1 MTAEDREKTLE
12 PGRTLLDRYVVD
24 ERIGAGAS
32 SVVYSGRQLSTGQK
46 VAIKVLRTRVID
58 TVEGEANA
66 AKRFTREL
74 QLSAQLSHPHIV
86 RLIDA
91 GTLESGVVFTVFE
104 HIHGASLSEVLKSEG
119 PLSALESKRLM
130 LQALDALSAAHA
142 LNIVHRDVKPSN
154 MMVTKRG
161 AQRNLLLLDFG
172 IATVVEGARDADFA
186 AVTGSN
192 AFPGTPA
199 YAPREQIRGA
209 SPTPKSDLY
218 AWGLVFL
225 ECLTGRRAISGSSV
239 ADVLMQQ
246 LDASP
251 VPIPPPLLAHPLGRI
266 LHRAVAKDVEHR
278 YASAEQV
285 FLELERC
292 DVTDLEPGETIDP
305 AMTRPIR
312 AVAEPTKELRTTG
325 SSPERRQVTAL
336 FASLEDVRGDTGE
349 ALEPED
355 LAELLK
361 AARASAESIA
371 LKHGAT
377 LAPSRADEMLAYF
390 GYPSAAEDAAYRAVL
405 AALSIAHAAPSVH
418 IAVHTGVVIVDPQA
432 STADLVGETAATA
445 ERAAAHADHG
455 GVVVT
460 AAAKRLIEAR
470 FEVEPKIEAVLR
482 RGEAPT
488 ALFTVLREL
497 EQRRRPARA
506 ALVGRERELRL
517 LQERFQEAKAGVG
530 QAALLIGE
538 PGIGKSRL
546 VEELCE
552 RIAGEPH
559 LFLDARCVAERADAP
574 MHPFIELLEA
584 QLGTPDEAGDRL
596 AALERFLERLGLPLD
611 EAGPLLASLLSVPFE
626 HRWPRPVLSAR
637 GLRERTMELAAACFA
652 LLAEKQTLVL
662 VIEDLHWADPS
673 SLELLERV
681 ITAGRGV
688 PLFVLLTS
696 RPVQR
701 APWTGSLLQ
710 IRLNRLSY
718 AETAKLISS
727 LSAAELSE
735 DSLSAIRDRSD
746 GVPLFVE
753 ELTLMV
759 AEVKE
764 GARTLP
770 MTLRDSLAARLD
782 LVGEARRT
790 ALLASTLGR
799 ELEYGVLRAVSPLSD
814 EDLKRDLGRLLDAEL
829 LFQKGLIPHARFVFK
844 HSLIQEAAYES
855 LVKTSK
861 KNYHLNIAETLETKF
876 PDVARGQP
884 ETLAHHY
891 ARAGRTKDAV
901 RHIVT
906 AGRKALSR
914 SANQEAMSFVDRGLG
929 WVREGGDDGSQTTQE
944 LQLQAVLIPA
954 LFASKGYASPEVA
967 RALERSNVL
976 VAKTGDTPHSF
987 PIRWG
992 IWVYY
997 TVRGRH
1003 LEAVEMARRLM
1014 HVAEEAKQPDLIL
1027 ESHVALGHSLY
1038 YLPDLK
1044 SGCRHLERVLELY
1057 DAEKHA
1063 SHAQIY
1069 GQDPALVAYAFLS
1082 SMYWLR
1088 GQCDRALELLGKG
1101 RALAMKLKHAYS
1113 TDFILGL
1120 SAVQFQLRREPSEA
1134 LAAASEL
1141 SKSARTHVHPF
1152 WSAIADILAGW
1163 ARVRLGEKSMEQ
1175 ISAGIDAFRATGA
1188 RNNLPYD
1195 LALLAEAQAGT
1206 GDHASAIAT
1215 LDEAIEVYEDT
1226 GERRLEAE
1234 IHRLRAES
1242 TAAISG
1248 EWTEAAIE
1256 ELERAADV
1264 ARQHGSLSLELRVA
1278 MSLSKALASR
1288 GDATSARAR
1297 LQQIYEALPEGRD
1310 TPDQIEARAMLAQ

>member
-1 MTAEDREKTLE
+1 MLSEDREKPLE

-24 ERIGAGAS
+24 ARIGAGAS

-58 TVEGEANA
+58 TIEGEASA
-66 AKRFTREL
+66 AKRFMREL

-91 GTLESGVVFTVFE
+91 GTLESKVVFTVFE
-104 HIHGASLSEVLKSEG
+104 YIDGASLSEILKGEG
-119 PLSALESKRLM
+119 PLSALEAKRLM

-154 MMVTKRG
+154 IMITKHG

-172 IATVVEGARDADFA
+172 IATVVESARGEDFA

-199 YAPREQIRGA
+199 YAPREQIRGI

-218 AWGLVFL
+218 AWGLVFI
-225 ECLTGRRAISGSSV
+225 ECLTGRRAISGTSV

-246 LDASP
+246 LDNSP
-251 VPIPPPLLAHPLGRI
+251 VPIPSPLLSHPLGRI
-266 LHRAVAKDVEHR
+266 LERAVAKDVDVR
-278 YASAEQV
+278 YHSAEQV
-285 FLELERC
+285 FLDLDRC
-292 DVTDLEPGETIDP
+292 DVLDLEPGETIDP
-305 AMTRPIR
+305 AMTRPTR
-312 AVAEPTKELRTTG
+312 APAAEPTKEMRTG
-325 SSPERRQVTAL
+325 ASSPERRQVTAL
-336 FASLEDVRGDTGE
+336 FVNLEDMRGETGG

-361 AARASAESIA
+361 KARASAESIVT
-371 LKHGAT
+371 KNGAT

-390 GYPSAAEDAAYRAVL
+390 GYPSAAEDAAQRAVSSAL
-405 AALSIAHAAPSVH
+405 AIVGVTPSVR
-418 IAVHTGVVIVDPQA
+418 IAVHTGLVIVDPSA
-432 STADLVGETAATA
+432 STADLVGETAAIA
-445 ERAAAHADHG
+445 ERAAAYADDG
-455 GVVVT
+455 TVVVT
-460 AAAKRLIEAR
+460 PATKRLIHAR
-470 FEVEPKIEAVLR
+470 FELELKGEVSLR
-482 RGEAPT
+482 RGDAPT
-488 ALFTVLREL
+488 PLYFVNKEL
-497 EQRRRPARA
+497 DQKRRSVRSSM
-506 ALVGRERELRL
+506 VGRERELRL
-517 LQERFQEAKAGVG
+517 LQERFEETKAGVG
-530 QAALLIGE
+530 QAAMLIGE

-552 RIAGEPH
+552 TIAQEPH
-559 LFLDARCVAERADAP
+559 LFMEARCVAERANAP
-574 MHPFIELLEA
+574 LHPFISLLES
-584 QLGTPDEAGDRL
+584 QLGEGDRL
-596 AALERFLERLGLPLD
+596 AALERFLLRLNLQVED
-611 EAGPLLASLLSVPFE
+611 AGPLFASMLSIPYE
-626 HRWPRPVLSAR
+626 HLWPRPVLSAR
-637 GLRERTMELAAACFA
+637 GLRERTMELTAAAFA
-652 LLAEKQTLVL
+652 LLAEQQTLVL

-673 SLELLERV
+673 SFELLERV
-681 ITAGRGV
+681 INAGRGV

-696 RPVQR
+696 RPLTR
-701 APWTGSLLQ
+701 PPWSSALLQ
-710 IRLNRLSY
+710 IRLNRLSDT
-718 AETAKLISS
+718 ETAKLISL
-727 LSAAELSE
+727 LSGEAELSE
-735 DSLSAIRDRSD
+735 ASLSAIRERSD

-790 ALLASTLGR
+790 ALLASALGR
-799 ELEYGVLRAVSPLSD
+799 EMEYGVLRAVSPLSD
-814 EDLKRDLGRLLDAEL
+814 DDLKRDLGKLLDAEL
-829 LFQKGLIPHARFVFK
+829 LFQKGLIPHARFAFK

-861 KNYHLNIAETLETKF
+861 KNYHTNIAETLETKF
-876 PDVARGQP
+876 PEIVRGQP

-891 ARAGRTKDAV
+891 ARAGRPTDAV
-901 RHIVT
+901 RHIVV
-906 AGRKALSR
+906 AGRRALSR
-914 SANQEAMSFVDRGLG
+914 SANQEAMSFVDRGME
-929 WVREGGDDGSQTTQE
+929 WVRELDAGTQTTQE

-976 VAKTGDTPHSF
+976 VSKIGDTPHSF

-1003 LEAVEMARRLM
+1003 LEAVEMARRLL

-1063 SHAQIY
+1063 GHAQIY

-1088 GQCDRALELLGKG
+1088 GRCEYALELLGKG
-1101 RALAMKLKHAYS
+1101 RALAMRLKHAYS

-1120 SAVQFQLRREPSEA
+1120 SAVQYQLRQEPSEA
-1134 LAAASEL
+1134 LAAATEL
-1141 SKSARTHVHPF
+1141 LKSARGHVHPF
-1152 WSAIADILAGW
+1152 WSAIGDILAGW
-1163 ARVRLGEKSMEQ
+1163 ARVRLGEQSIEQ
-1175 ISAGIDAFRATGA
+1175 IGSGIEAFRATGA

-1206 GDHASAIAT
+1206 GDHQRAVET

-1248 EWTEAAIE
+1248 VWTDASIE
-1256 ELERAADV
+1256 ELDRAIDT
-1264 ARQHGSLSLELRVA
+1264 ARMHGSLSLELRAV
-1278 MSLSKALASR
+1278 MSLSKALATR
-1288 GDATSARAR
+1288 GDTSRAKAR
-1297 LQQIYEALPEGRD
+1297 LVQVYEALPEGRD
-1310 TPDQIEARAMLAQ
+1310 TPDQIAARAMLAQ